1 MKEPTHQAEQQRE
14 RLLRAIN
21 QLARR
26 ALFGTI
32 SETYRT
38 CGTPGCRCHR
48 EGPKHGPHLYVSYR
62 GDKGKTTGYYVPKA
76 IQAEVRQSIKA
87 WGELQ
92 ENLGAWHNSI
102 RSGSSPRALEKSA
115 LLQQALTNLQTCRR
129 VLAKVCKLSSRAFP
143 KTKTALQ
150 KKA

>member
-1 MKEPTHQAEQQRE
+1 MPERMKKPNQKPEQQRE
-14 RLLRAIN
+14 QLLREIE
-21 QLARR
+21 QLARC

-92 ENLGAWHNSI
+92 ENLGRLAQINKEQLIPTRH
-102 RSGSSPRALEKSA
+102 RKKRTFATGS
-115 LLQQALTNLQTCRR
+115 N
-129 VLAKVCKLSSRAFP
+129 
-143 KTKTALQ
+143 
-150 KKA
+150 